1 MKKYFLISIVIFSLN
16 IITANPNHEVLLYSA
31 YDDLPFSLEIKNS
44 GIYSIASFD
53 VAGDTIEFSS
63 FNSFGTFKFYSNK
76 LIRKTNS
83 QSIGKDFLAKINTK
97 NISNLNKS
105 SNYYPDTENRL
116 FRKNYFN
123 KTSYLVDNN
132 GVLTGLE
139 NELLL
144 VNVESRERL
153 IIESENLNLTSNITI
168 EFPNNLACADL
179 IGIDASGNIFL
190 VIEKYLRE
198 FPLKVRREVYTL
210 SNNGEVLS
218 ILELPNIKYLTTL
231 KDLQIDESGHLF
243 HLVSDKE
250 GIKIIK
256 WSDLITKTQNTIYYP
271 SNFNY
276 EIHFNNYVSIDEA
289 ELSLLG
295 KTENL
300 EELAGRS
307 EALKIAETYAL
318 HQYSC
323 TSNNLAPSNT
333 TAPDGDIVRT
343 PNWLVVGMNA
353 RIPYKWGGFNTITQ
367 FDAALQSGRY
377 AGDINTSGVSSYAV
391 GVDCSGYV
399 SRCWQMSYHAS
410 TAYMPNITTQYADW
424 DDLKPGDAIH
434 KVGHVRLFVERN
446 INGSFKIVEA
456 AGRNWDVSYYSY
468 TASDL
473 STYTARYYNN
483 MVDNFNAQRPVLT
496 SASIKSD
503 SLITLTWDC
512 DTSGILGFRVYQSI
526 DGENW
531 SLVIDEIGCQ
541 TTNVQIQH
549 NDGAKYFRVA
559 SVKNDSPNL
568 SESNWSNVLGTGN
581 FSSEKKCL
589 VVDGFTRESG
599 SWRGAGHTFALKY
612 GKAFEALS
620 LDFTTIR
627 NSEMVTSSYNLNDYD
642 FIFWILG
649 DESTADE
656 TFSHDEQQLVGT
668 YLENGGNLFVSGSEV
683 GWDLDYKGDSQD
695 KNFYSNYLKANYLSD
710 DALSNNA
717 VGLIN
722 TSMDGCSLFFGQTYD
737 EDYPDEIEA
746 INGSIVCMK
755 YNNNKNA
762 GVQYSGPFGSSAES
776 GKLIYLAFPL
786 ETTADNSSFN
796 QIISGAY
803 DFFNTAVSVKNSE
816 PELNLDYRLEQ
827 NYPNPFNPST
837 TISYQIPDQA
847 RNDNVFVQLTV
858 HDILGRE
865 VAKLVNKE
873 QGAGSYQVQFN
884 ASNLTS
890 GIYFY
895 KIISENFIAV
905 KKMTIIK

>member
-1 MKKYFLISIVIFSLN
+1 
-16 IITANPNHEVLLYSA
+16 
-31 YDDLPFSLEIKNS
+31 
-44 GIYSIASFD
+44 
-53 VAGDTIEFSS
+53 
-63 FNSFGTFKFYSNK
+63 
-76 LIRKTNS
+76 
-83 QSIGKDFLAKINTK
+83 
-97 NISNLNKS
+97 
-105 SNYYPDTENRL
+105 
-116 FRKNYFN
+116 
-123 KTSYLVDNN
+123 
-132 GVLTGLE
+132 
-139 NELLL
+139 
-144 VNVESRERL
+144 
-153 IIESENLNLTSNITI
+153 
-168 EFPNNLACADL
+168 
-179 IGIDASGNIFL
+179 
-190 VIEKYLRE
+190 
-198 FPLKVRREVYTL
+198 
-210 SNNGEVLS
+210 
-218 ILELPNIKYLTTL
+218 
-231 KDLQIDESGHLF
+231 
-243 HLVSDKE
+243 
-250 GIKIIK
+250 
-256 WSDLITKTQNTIYYP
+256 
-271 SNFNY
+271 
-276 EIHFNNYVSIDEA
+276 
-289 ELSLLG
+289 
-295 KTENL
+295 
-300 EELAGRS
+300 
-307 EALKIAETYAL
+307 
-318 HQYSC
+318 
-323 TSNNLAPSNT
+323 
-333 TAPDGDIVRT
+333 
-343 PNWLVVGMNA
+343 MNA
-353 RIPYKWGGFNTITQ
+353 GLPYKWGGFNTITQ

-496 SASIKSD
+496 SASMQSD

-512 DTSGILGFRVYQSI
+512 DTSGILGYRVYQSI

-531 SLVIDEIGCQ
+531 NLVIDEIGCP
-541 TTNVQIQH
+541 TTNIQIQH

-627 NSEMVTSSYNLNDYD
+627 NSELVTSPFNLNDFD

-649 DESTADE
+649 DESTVDE

-695 KNFYSNYLKANYLSD
+695 KNFYSNYLKATYLSD
-710 DALSNNA
+710 DALSNIA

-776 GKLIYLAFPL
+776 AESGKLIYLAFPL
-786 ETTADNSSFN
+786 ETTADNSTFN

-816 PELNLDYRLEQ
+816 PELNLSYRLEQ

-837 TISYQIPDQA
+837 TIRYSILEQA
-847 RNDNVFVQLTV
+847 QVEIKVYDV
-858 HDILGRE
+858 LGKE
-865 VAKLVNKE
+865 VAKLVDKE
-873 QGAGSYQVQFN
+873 QEVGSYQVQFN
-884 ASNLTS
+884 ASHLTS

-895 KIISENFIAV
+895 SIKTDHFFTS
-905 KKMTIIK
+905 KKMIILR